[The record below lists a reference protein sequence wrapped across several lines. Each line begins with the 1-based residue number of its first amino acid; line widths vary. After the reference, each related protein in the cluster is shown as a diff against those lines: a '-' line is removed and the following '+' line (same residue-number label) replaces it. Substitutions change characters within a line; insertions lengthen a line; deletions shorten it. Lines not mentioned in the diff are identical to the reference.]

1 MFCWLGEFNHNVVR
15 LVHPFSPRGK
25 LIHFGIPALDNSNR
39 LIQMASNHQPQCI
52 LRHHLYRVAL
62 STKNAIQ
69 LQQTAESY
77 PDLATWIS
85 KEDMNNNF
93 GIEDSFGGVEL
104 GNGCK
109 VIHVPS
115 YLRGLWEECETKAD
129 EKNGSIKWELI
140 QMPNEQQD
148 TVGGSF
154 NQQLAQYDAVI
165 LSAGAGIIY
174 DQLIS
179 KGDELPVQLVR
190 GQSIEMI
197 MPKVEEYP
205 VSNEAFLCGKY
216 ISPLPQSNTQQNRF
230 VIGATHEF
238 KADELSPFEVMDE
251 LKSRTYPL
259 ARRLWD
265 HGDVDRLTTGVRMQ
279 SNRGSFGMYLF
290 VCQTCSTSCLPSD
303 SVTSFTLIFNAQGGC
318 P

>member
-1 MFCWLGEFNHNVVR
+1 
-15 LVHPFSPRGK
+15 
-25 LIHFGIPALDNSNR
+25 
-39 LIQMASNHQPQCI
+39 
-52 LRHHLYRVAL
+52 
-62 STKNAIQ
+62 
-69 LQQTAESY
+69 
-77 PDLATWIS
+77 
-85 KEDMNNNF
+85 MNNNF
-93 GIEDSFGGVEL
+93 GIEDAFGGVEL

-115 YLRGLWEECETKAD
+115 YLRGLWEECETKAE

-140 QMPNEQQD
+140 QMPSEQD
-148 TVGGSF
+148 IVNDSF
-154 NQQLAQYDAVI
+154 NQQLAQHDAVI

-179 KGDELPVQLVR
+179 KEDMLPVQLVR

-197 MPKVEEYP
+197 MPNAEEYP

-238 KADELSPFEVMDE
+238 KADELSPVEVMDE

-265 HGDVDRLTTGVRMQ
+265 HGEVERLTTGVRMQ

-290 VCQTCSTSCLPSD
+290 MC
-303 SVTSFTLIFNAQGGC
+303 
-318 P
+318 